1 MQKIQIK
8 DQLAP
13 HCLCP
18 VTTPPPAWV
27 LIRDNKRKKEKGE
40 GREKI
45 KVREEIEDLSWKK
58 RREKKEKGEGRER
71 VSHIRRRREEG
82 KEEED
87 KGEKQRKKRKENRKR
102 EKAPP
107 IS

>member
-1 MQKIQIK
+1 MR
-8 DQLAP
+8 
-13 HCLCP
+13 
-18 VTTPPPAWV
+18 V

-40 GREKI
+40 GREKM
-45 KVREEIEDLSWKK
+45 KVREETEDLSWKK

-82 KEEED
+82 KEERKTKERNRG
-87 KGEKQRKKRKENRKR
+87 KREKKTKER